1 MVMKRIAILLLVFLS
16 VKARGQQV
24 FPITRFGAKST
35 MNFDNARAIQSAIDS
50 ATIKGGTVIIPAG
63 IYLTSPFTLK
73 SNVTLQ
79 LDKDAILYGS
89 TARMHYKGPALIVC
103 KGQHN
108 VGITGE
114 GVIDGQ
120 GRELVENTIQCL
132 REGKIQDEEWLKKR
146 PTEKNRPNLLYFE
159 NCTGVR
165 IKGITLKNAACWV
178 QNYKACTHV
187 VIDGIKVQSTAY
199 WNNDGI
205 DIVDSK
211 DVVIKNSYFN
221 AADDAI
227 CLKSE
232 NAAGSCED
240 VTVEN
245 CTLRSSANGF
255 KLGTGSLGGFK
266 NIVVRNIT
274 VFDTYRSAIALEAVD
289 GGFIENVQ
297 VTDVRATNTG
307 NALFI
312 RLGKRNKDDRYSTI
326 NNIVIKKVRA
336 EIPAGKPDIGYPQ
349 EGPLPKKPVQYV
361 LPMVIAGLPGHP
373 VKNIQLMD
381 VEVSYPG
388 ERSKSAVDQVD
399 ENAAG
404 YPEFTM
410 FGDLPAWGLYVMHAD
425 SIQLWNCKLDVKR
438 EDFRFPCILE
448 DVKAVLL
455 RHVKVPK
462 KEEINTSH
470 AEAKELLY

>member
-1 MVMKRIAILLLVFLS
+1 MKRTVTLLLAFLS
-16 VKARGQQV
+16 LKALAQKE
-24 FPITRFGAKST
+24 FPITRFGAKSS
-35 MNFDNARAIQSAIDS
+35 MNFDNANAIQRAIDS
-50 ATIKGGTVIIPAG
+50 ATLKGGTVIIPAG
-63 IYLTSPFTLK
+63 MYLTSPLQLK
-73 SNVTLQ
+73 NNVTLH
-79 LDKDAILYGS
+79 LNKDAILFGS
-89 TARMHYKGPALIVC
+89 TERMHYSGPALIVC
-103 KGQHN
+103 IGQQN

-114 GVIDGQ
+114 GMIDGQ

-132 REGKIQDEEWLKKR
+132 REGKIVDEEWLKKR

-165 IKGITLKNAACWV
+165 IKGVTLKNSACWV
-178 QNYKACTHV
+178 QNYKECTHV
-187 VIDGIKVQSTAY
+187 VIDGINVESTAY
-199 WNNDGI
+199 WNNDGV

-232 NAAGSCED
+232 NGARSCED

-266 NIVVRNIT
+266 NIVVKNIT

-289 GGFIENVQ
+289 GGFIENVH
-297 VTDVRATNTG
+297 VIDVRALNTG

-312 RLGKRNKDDRYSTI
+312 RLGKRNKDDRYSTV
-326 NNIVIKKVRA
+326 NNIVIEKVKA

-349 EGPLPKKPVQYV
+349 EGPLPKMPVQYV

-373 VKNIQLMD
+373 LKNVQLID
-381 VEVSYPG
+381 VEVIYPG
-388 ERSKSAVDQVD
+388 EHVKGPINEVP

-410 FGDLPAWGLYVMHAD
+410 FGDLPAWGIYVMHAD
-425 SIQLWNCKLDVKR
+425 SIQMWNFKVDVQRGDSRSALMFK
-438 EDFRFPCILE
+438 
-448 DVKAVLL
+448 DVKALL
-455 RHVKVPK
+455 MRHVKVPE

-470 AEAKELLY
+470 NEAKTLSF